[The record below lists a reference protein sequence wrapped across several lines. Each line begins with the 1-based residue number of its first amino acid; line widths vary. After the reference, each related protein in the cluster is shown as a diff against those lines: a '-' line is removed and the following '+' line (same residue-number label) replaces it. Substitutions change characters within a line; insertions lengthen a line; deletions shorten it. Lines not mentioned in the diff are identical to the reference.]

1 MRVWFTILTIMDILK
16 QRLRGLN
23 IGGWFSQVDCIEE
36 KDPAGFPGF
45 YEHAKSFITHKDLQ
59 FIKNSGFN
67 HVRLPV
73 DYFNFFKGENLEQD
87 NVAFEILDH
96 AIDEILALGL
106 ALIFDLH
113 KCPGHDFHQGTL
125 GGIQPFFT
133 DSKCRENAKKVW
145 AVLAER
151 YGYKEGILLEILNE
165 PVAPDSYIW
174 NKVKDEFF
182 WYIRRIA
189 PKAPIVVGSNKW
201 NSPAK
206 FENLTPLD
214 DDNVLYS
221 FHSYQPVIFTH
232 QNANWI
238 PEPYFHQNR
247 SWPGTYAPPPQKDL
261 SVTLPIEDGSW
272 DKNRLYST
280 MEKALE
286 FRAKHKVPVAC
297 NEFGVYVQ
305 VERTSQLNWIRDFT
319 SLLRESD
326 IGFSYWNYKNL
337 DFGLLSIGESLHK
350 NLPQYCNEE
359 RLDKELAE
367 LLAEA

>member
-1 MRVWFTILTIMDILK
+1 VDILSE
-16 QRLRGLN
+16 RLRGLN

-36 KDPAGFPGF
+36 KDPQGFPGF
-45 YEHAKSFITHKDLQ
+45 YEHAKSFITQKDLQ

-73 DYFNFFKGENLEQD
+73 DYFNFFKGENLELD
-87 NVAFEILDH
+87 KAAFELLDKAIEKILGT
-96 AIDEILALGL
+96 GL

-125 GGIQPFFT
+125 GGAQPFFT

-145 AVLAER
+145 SVFAER
-151 YGYKEGILLEILNE
+151 YGDKNGILLEILNE
-165 PVAPDSYIW
+165 PVAPSSEIW
-174 NKVKDEFF
+174 NEVKDELF
-182 WYIRRIA
+182 WHIRKAA

-201 NSPAK
+201 NSPEK
-206 FENLTPLD
+206 FSDLTPLD

-232 QNANWI
+232 QKAGWL

-247 SWPGTYAPPPQKDL
+247 SWPGTYEPPQKRDV
-261 SVTLPIEDGSW
+261 SVTLPLEDGAW
-272 DKNRLYST
+272 DKNRLRST
-280 MEKALE
+280 MENALE

-305 VERTSQLNWIRDFT
+305 VERASQLNWIRDFT
-319 SLLRESD
+319 ALLREAD
-326 IGFSYWNYKNL
+326 VGFSYWNYKNL
-337 DFGLLSIGESLHK
+337 DFGLVSIGENLHN
-350 NLPQYCNEE
+350 NLPQYNNEE
-359 RLDKELAE
+359 RLDRE
-367 LLAEA
+367 LLELLF